1 MVDRSTLIGFIGGFS
16 LIIGAIVVQG
26 SLSTFVSGS
35 SLLIVLGGVLA
46 STAINYSFNKI
57 KISFDTTLSLMKLN
71 SIDLRTDMELLSMFA
86 RRVRRNG
93 LLVLDNDIKHL
104 KDEYLKNGLQLAVD
118 GFKED
123 QLNSILRDEIESRE
137 KQVEL
142 SIMLL
147 NSMANYAPAFGMIG
161 TVIGMVLMLQN
172 ISDPESLGAGLSVA
186 LITTLYGTIFANVFF
201 GPLAGKLEYLSE
213 LDRNRKEL
221 FRIGIISIIEGENP
235 RIMEKKMLVY
245 IDPKSR
251 AEYMK
256 HHEELSILKKRD
268 EKFYKLWIEQQDK
281 EWESLKEVLATG

>member
-1 MVDRSTLIGFIGGFS
+1 
-16 LIIGAIVVQG
+16 
-26 SLSTFVSGS
+26 
-35 SLLIVLGGVLA
+35 
-46 STAINYSFNKI
+46 
-57 KISFDTTLSLMKLN
+57 
-71 SIDLRTDMELLSMFA
+71 MFA
-86 RRVRRNG
+86 RRVRKNG
-93 LLVLDNDIKHL
+93 ILVLDSDLKHL

-118 GFKED
+118 GFTED
-123 QLNSILRDEIESRE
+123 TLDSILKDEIESRE

-161 TVIGMVLMLQN
+161 TVVGMVLMLQN

-186 LITTLYGTIFANVFF
+186 LITTLYGSILANMVF

-213 LDRNRKEL
+213 LDRNRKEM
-221 FRIGIISIIEGENP
+221 FRIGIISILEGINP
-235 RIMEKKMLVY
+235 RIMEKKMLIY
-245 IDPKSR
+245 IDPKNR
-251 AEYMK
+251 AEYIK

>member
-1 MVDRSTLIGFIGGFS
+1 MLDKSSSIGFILGFA
-16 LIIGAIVVQG
+16 LIIGAIVTQG
-26 SLSTFVSGS
+26 SLSTFMSFS
-35 SLLIVLGGVLA
+35 SVLIVVGGVIA
-46 STAINYSFNKI
+46 ATAVNYSFEKI
-57 KISFDTTLSLMKLN
+57 KISFDTTLSLMKLS

-93 LLVLDNDIKHL
+93 ILVLDGDLKHL
-104 KDEYLKNGLQLAVD
+104 RDEYLKNGLQLAVD
-118 GFKED
+118 GFKEETLD
-123 QLNSILRDEIESRE
+123 SILKDEIQSRE

-161 TVIGMVLMLQN
+161 TVVGMVLMLQN

-186 LITTLYGTIFANVFF
+186 LITTLYGSILANMFF

-213 LDRNRKEL
+213 LDRNRKEM
-221 FRIGIISIIEGENP
+221 FRIGIISIVEGVNP
-235 RIMEKKMLVY
+235 RIMEKKMLIY

-251 AEYMK
+251 AEYIK

-281 EWESLKEVLATG
+281 EWENLKEVLATG

>member
-1 MVDRSTLIGFIGGFS
+1 MLDRSSTIGFILGFA
-16 LIIGAIVVQG
+16 LVIGAIVTQG
-26 SLSTFVSGS
+26 SISTFLSFS
-35 SLLIVLGGVLA
+35 SALIVIGGVFA
-46 STAINYSFNKI
+46 ATAINYSFAKI
-57 KISFDTTLSLMKLN
+57 KISFDTTLSLMKLS

-86 RRVRRNG
+86 RRVRKNG
-93 LLVLDNDIKHL
+93 ILVLDGDLKHL

-118 GFKED
+118 GFTED
-123 QLNSILRDEIESRE
+123 TLDSILKDEIESRE

-161 TVIGMVLMLQN
+161 TVVGMVLMLQN

-186 LITTLYGTIFANVFF
+186 LITTLYGSILANMVF

-213 LDRNRKEL
+213 LDRNRKEM
-221 FRIGIISIIEGENP
+221 FRIGIISILEGINP
-235 RIMEKKMLVY
+235 RIMEKKMLIY

-251 AEYMK
+251 AEYIK

>member
-1 MVDRSTLIGFIGGFS
+1 MLDRSSTIGFILGFA
-16 LIIGAIVVQG
+16 LVIGAIVTQG
-26 SLSTFVSGS
+26 SLSTFLSFS
-35 SLLIVLGGVLA
+35 SALIVIGGVIA
-46 STAINYSFNKI
+46 ATAINYSFAKI
-57 KISFDTTLSLMKLN
+57 KISFDTTLSLMKLS

-86 RRVRRNG
+86 RRVRKNG
-93 LLVLDNDIKHL
+93 ILVLDSDLKHL

-118 GFKED
+118 GFTVD
-123 QLNSILRDEIESRE
+123 TLDSILKDEIESRE

-161 TVIGMVLMLQN
+161 TVVGMVLMLQN

-186 LITTLYGTIFANVFF
+186 LITTLYGSILANMVF

-213 LDRNRKEL
+213 LDRNRKEM
-221 FRIGIISIIEGENP
+221 FRIGIISILEGINP
-235 RIMEKKMLVY
+235 RIMEKKMLIY
-245 IDPKSR
+245 IDPKNR
-251 AEYMK
+251 AEYIK

>member
-1 MVDRSTLIGFIGGFS
+1 MLDRSSSIGFILGFS
-16 LIIGAIVVQG
+16 LIIGAIITQG
-26 SLSTFVSGS
+26 SISTFLSFS
-35 SLLIVLGGVLA
+35 SVVIVLGGVIA
-46 STAINYSFNKI
+46 STAINYSFEKI
-57 KISFDTTLSLMKLN
+57 KISFDTTLSLMKLS

-118 GFKED
+118 GFKEETLD
-123 QLNSILRDEIESRE
+123 SILKDEIESRE

-161 TVIGMVLMLQN
+161 TVVGMVLMLQN

-186 LITTLYGTIFANVFF
+186 LITTLYGSIFANVMF

-213 LDRNRKEL
+213 LDRNRKEM
-221 FRIGIISIIEGENP
+221 FRIGIISIVDGVNP
-235 RIMEKKMLVY
+235 RIMEKKMLIY

-251 AEYMK
+251 AEYIK

>member
-1 MVDRSTLIGFIGGFS
+1 MLDRSSTIGFILGFA
-16 LIIGAIVVQG
+16 LVIGAIVTQG
-26 SLSTFVSGS
+26 SLSTFLSFS
-35 SLLIVLGGVLA
+35 SALIVIGGVIA
-46 STAINYSFNKI
+46 ATAINYSFAKI
-57 KISFDTTLSLMKLN
+57 KISFDTTLSLMKLS

-86 RRVRRNG
+86 RRVRKNG
-93 LLVLDNDIKHL
+93 ILVLDSDLKHL

-118 GFKED
+118 GFTED
-123 QLNSILRDEIESRE
+123 TLDSILKDEIESRE

-161 TVIGMVLMLQN
+161 TVVGMVLMLQN

-186 LITTLYGTIFANVFF
+186 LITTLYGSILANMVF

-213 LDRNRKEL
+213 LDRNRKEM
-221 FRIGIISIIEGENP
+221 FRIGIISILEGINP
-235 RIMEKKMLVY
+235 RIMEKKMLIY

-251 AEYMK
+251 AEYIK